1 MIIRPSQLSSKV
13 SLTYFFLTKSFS
25 RKHVLPQVNA
35 CQEKK
40 ERKAPASAAAG
51 LKKIHKLQAT
61 YTSELITI
69 HNPNISIYLFFCN
82 CIFSIQETKLEDH
95 SPSQVK
101 EKTLQPLDI
110 GFYRL
115 GMQAAMAR
123 LTTVCKKPILLDIR
137 SMVTVLICSITSFFL
152 GYEKPSAR
160 CESASSVQTKENSYV
175 LFWNFAA
182 VDYGLVACQ
191 ASVLALTHELAQ
203 QIEEAMYIEICSF
216 QIYFCS
222 GPTQAFLLFLL

>member
-13 SLTYFFLTKSFS
+13 SLTYFFLTKYFS

-51 LKKIHKLQAT
+51 LKKIHKLEAT
-61 YTSELITI
+61 FTSELITI
-69 HNPNISIYLFFCN
+69 HNPNISIFLFFCN
-82 CIFSIQETKLEDH
+82 CIFSTQETKLEDH

-137 SMVTVLICSITSFFL
+137 SMVTVLICSITSFFQVMRTHQL
-152 GYEKPSAR
+152 DVS
-160 CESASSVQTKENSYV
+160 Q
-175 LFWNFAA
+175 
-182 VDYGLVACQ
+182 Q
-191 ASVLALTHELAQ
+191 AQFRLKKIAT
-203 QIEEAMYIEICSF
+203 
-216 QIYFCS
+216 FCS
-222 GPTQAFLLFLL
+222 GILQQLIMDWLRARHRFLL

>member
-1 MIIRPSQLSSKV
+1 MAQSEVNKTNCSSDILLLRMYSCTLKIFSTDQIRYVLQFKQHLRKQIFIQMIIRPSQLSCKV

-160 CESASSVQTKENSYV
+160 
-175 LFWNFAA
+175 
-182 VDYGLVACQ
+182 
-191 ASVLALTHELAQ
+191 
-203 QIEEAMYIEICSF
+203 
-216 QIYFCS
+216 
-222 GPTQAFLLFLL
+222 